1 MNKCLF
7 GGALFAAGLAAH
19 TASAQTFPFG
29 VNFGG
34 AYPTSVASGYA
45 YSGGGY
51 AYGSFV
57 SFNPAAAT
65 GSYALNYGTVSTF
78 ASVGASQMYAEAN
91 SGGAADFAQAQAYAY
106 LVVGASIDVLIE
118 WDFSG
123 EDAFLG
129 PFFSDISVVNW
140 SAGGTSV
147 FAVDPSFDPLA
158 PASGSIVLTLAA
170 GTNYSILLE
179 TNATDAGGSAWAR
192 ATVIP
197 APGALALVGMGGLV
211 AARRRR
217 A

>member
-34 AYPTSVASGYA
+34 AYPTSIANGYA

-65 GSYALNYGTVSTF
+65 GSYSLNYGTASTF
-78 ASVGASQMYAEAN
+78 ASVGDSQMYAGA
-91 SGGAADFAQAQAYAY
+91 GTGAALDFAQAQAYAY
-106 LVVGASIDVLIE
+106 LVVNQTIDVLIE

-123 EDAFLG
+123 EDDTLD
-129 PFFSDISVVNW
+129 PFFSDIQVVDW
-140 SAGGTSV
+140 SAGGTII
-147 FAVDPSFDPLA
+147 FAVDPSGNPLDPFA
-158 PASGSIVLTLAA
+158 GSVVLTLNA

-179 TNATDAGGSAWAR
+179 SVATDGGNSWAR